1 MPNHH
6 GPRPPFAV
14 RPVAVPR
21 SGRVPPPE
29 GRATTGRAV
38 TGALLEAALLIALGW
53 VLGRWGFAGETFWRG
68 FDRLVYFVLLPAL
81 LLRSLAGAEFSGAEA
96 GALALS
102 AALPI
107 FALTLVLL
115 AVRHAV
121 GLDGPAF
128 MSFYQGSECSNTYT
142 GLGTV

>member
-1 MPNHH
+1 
-6 GPRPPFAV
+6 V
-14 RPVAVPR
+14 RPVAVLR

-29 GRATTGRAV
+29 GRTIRGHAV

-53 VLGRWGFAGETFWRG
+53 ALGRWGFAGETFWRG

-96 GALALS
+96 GVLALS
-102 AALPI
+102 AALSI

-115 AVRHAV
+115 ASWSADQRFRAASAPIEQY
-121 GLDGPAF
+121 GFA
-128 MSFYQGSECSNTYT
+128 SIQ
-142 GLGTV
+142 